1 MQNFQTRIKLLLEN
15 ERVLASFSD
24 EKDLLEKFK
33 GTPLNNDESEF
44 IIIGNTITF
53 NGKLFEVENI
63 SVKFENFYKGDIRI
77 DGSSMKDL
85 ERVFLLVQIWVKYK

>member
-1 MQNFQTRIKLLLEN
+1 LTKKSLKPKSNTILQNFQTRIKLYLKN

-44 IIIGNTITF
+44 IIIGNPIF
-53 NGKLFEVENI
+53 NAKKLK
-63 SVKFENFYKGDIRI
+63 S
-77 DGSSMKDL
+77 
-85 ERVFLLVQIWVKYK
+85 